1 MALSPM
7 ARQVADVGNRRQA
20 VQEAQQEAAACRERL
35 HAVQLQ
41 LASSLDCT
49 EAQRQECTRV
59 STLHTEGGID
69 HTHLVSPRSYH
80 YNMILLNLLKP
91 DSEANF
97 VGMVMRD
104 LNRVSLLVFC
114 WLAVA

>member
-7 ARQVADVGNRRQA
+7 ARHVADVGTRQQA

-35 HAVQLQ
+35 HALHLQ

-59 STLHTEGGID
+59 SIAHA
-69 HTHLVSPRSYH
+69 HS
-80 YNMILLNLLKP
+80 
-91 DSEANF
+91 
-97 VGMVMRD
+97 
-104 LNRVSLLVFC
+104 VSLRSHRTAKPCQAYIVEMALRDSPWSFSRH
-114 WLAVA
+114 LAGSLLPGDGACPLLSNHDEL